1 MRAFFAASAI
11 FFGTALVSG
20 VASRNLFFPTTVR
33 ASFGTY
39 GKTPVAIYGA
49 SLSPLEPR
57 NQPSKRHPR
66 QRENNFA
73 AQSKLPS
80 EAALSAL
87 LAALA
92 VHSRCVSKT
101 TRAVN
106 ANAASAAKRVQRIVN
121 QDFVFCYPVSLHA
134 SAPPPRAAI
143 RLSSSNAD
151 GSIMVDGFTLIAKF
165 GLILS

>member
-20 VASRNLFFPTTVR
+20 IASRNMFSATVR
-33 ASFGTY
+33 APFWTCS
-39 GKTPVAIYGA
+39 KTPVAFYGA

-57 NQPSKRHPR
+57 NQPAVRHPG

-73 AQSKLPS
+73 AQSKLPL
-80 EAALSAL
+80 ATALSAL

-92 VHSRCVSKT
+92 VRSRCVSKT

-121 QDFVFCYPVSLHA
+121 QDLVFCYPVSLHA